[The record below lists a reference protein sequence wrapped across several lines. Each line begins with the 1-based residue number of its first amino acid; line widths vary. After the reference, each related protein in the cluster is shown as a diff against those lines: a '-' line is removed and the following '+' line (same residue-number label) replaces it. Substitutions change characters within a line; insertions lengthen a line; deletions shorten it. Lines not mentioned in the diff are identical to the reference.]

1 MIDGGLIDDGVRD
14 SGFPLIDG
22 KNIDDLKVVDLK
34 KALGLRGLK
43 KSGLKGELK
52 ERLRQDIIS
61 HSVESLSDTSISSE
75 EHNRTSTILPNLPS
89 FKPINHSSGFRV
101 YSTEGK

>member
-1 MIDGGLIDDGVRD
+1 MALNNVMIDGGLIDDGVRD

-61 HSVESLSDTSISSE
+61 HSVEYVNFIR
-75 EHNRTSTILPNLPS
+75 RT
-89 FKPINHSSGFRV
+89 
-101 YSTEGK
+101 